1 MDNDQQIKDLA
12 RITRERFLSQPLQA
26 DGHEESFDLEHEFA
40 RAAKNR
46 SFLVPLVC
54 AAFFILMLVSAW
66 AATAWADMASAQASV
81 QIGQFDD
88 LKLRDLFD
96 SAKRDKQALDAVQQK
111 IQQIEQDASD
121 RKEALRQTARS
132 QIELLSVSGLSPA
145 EAARKS
151 RVIEEHLGY
160 ELRREDLALAAS
172 LKGLKQQAAEIQKKI
187 DSFDGRIGK
196 INKENQ
202 ERLDTQQHLF
212 DIELQKTKTYYENR
226 LASQSREN
234 SRIVAS
240 LRRSKDA
247 YISALKV
254 RQAEEIRQLI
264 LKYNPDVR
272 DADILAILDAY
283 SNARQAWKFPA
294 PPEMLLKEGVLQEA
308 QQQTLS
314 EKVAQLHR
322 LLALMKSIPYE
333 NSIPGVLRSLETLTN
348 ESFDGFASSID
359 QTAVRL
365 AKESEANKALES
377 RLSSSE
383 AQNKS
388 YNSAFEAILSA
399 DGKNQNGLILNVA
412 NPKPAEVW
420 IKPESAPAVG
430 QIYTIRNPKNNDDLG
445 TLKIVSL
452 GPPVLAQI
460 VEQKNFFRP
469 PKAWDRLEL
478 QAPKK

>member
-46 SFLVPLVC
+46 SLLVPLVC
-54 AAFFILMLVSAW
+54 AAFFVLMLVAAW
-66 AATAWADMASAQASV
+66 ASTVWADMASAQASV
-81 QIGQFDD
+81 KIGQFDD

-111 IQQIEQDASD
+111 IQQIEQDLSA
-121 RKEALRQTARS
+121 RKENLRQAARS
-132 QIELLSVSGLSPA
+132 QIELLSVSGLPPA
-145 EAARKS
+145 VTAQKTRT
-151 RVIEEHLGY
+151 IEERLGY
-160 ELRREDLALAAS
+160 ELRREDRAAAAS
-172 LKGLKQQAAEIQKKI
+172 LNGLQQKAAEIQKKI

-212 DIELQKTKTYYENR
+212 DIELNKTKTYYEDR
-226 LASQSREN
+226 LTSLAREHARALAN
-234 SRIVAS
+234 
-240 LRRSKDA
+240 LRRAKDA
-247 YISALKV
+247 YISALKT

-264 LKYNPDVR
+264 LKYNPEVK
-272 DADILAILDAY
+272 DADILAILEAY
-283 SNARQAWKFPA
+283 SKTQPAWKFPS
-294 PPEMLLKEGVLQEA
+294 PPEILIKDGVLQGA
-308 QQQTLS
+308 QQQTLA

-348 ESFDGFASSID
+348 ESFDGFAGSID
-359 QTAVRL
+359 QVAVRL
-365 AKESEANKALES
+365 EKESEAKKALES
-377 RLSSSE
+377 SLSTAE

-388 YNSAFEAILSA
+388 YSTAFETILTS
-399 DGKNQNGLILNVA
+399 DGRNQDGLILNLA
-412 NPKPAEVW
+412 NPKPSEVW
-420 IKPESAPAVG
+420 IKPERPVALG
-430 QIYTIRNPKNNDDLG
+430 QIYTIRNPQNNDDLG
-445 TLKIVSL
+445 VLKIVSL

>member
-1 MDNDQQIKDLA
+1 MDNDQQIKDLT

-46 SFLVPLVC
+46 SLLVPLVC
-54 AAFFILMLVSAW
+54 AAFFILMLLAAW

-96 SAKRDKQALDAVQQK
+96 SAKRDKQALDGVQQK

-121 RKEALRQTARS
+121 RKESLRQAARS
-132 QIELLSVSGLSPA
+132 QIELLSVSGLPPA
-145 EAARKS
+145 AVAQKS
-151 RVIEEHLGY
+151 RTIEERLGY
-160 ELRREDLALAAS
+160 ELRREDLALAVS

-196 INKENQ
+196 LNKENQ

-226 LASQSREN
+226 LASQAREN
-234 SRIVAS
+234 ARILFT
-240 LRRSKDA
+240 LRRAKDA
-247 YISALKV
+247 YISALKT
-254 RQAEEIRQLI
+254 RQADEIRQLI
-264 LKYNPDVR
+264 LKYNPDVK
-272 DADILAILDAY
+272 DADILAILEAY
-283 SNARQAWKFPA
+283 SKTQPAWKFPS
-294 PPEMLLKEGVLQEA
+294 PPETLIKDGVLQEA

-348 ESFDGFASSID
+348 ESFDGFAGSID
-359 QTAVRL
+359 QVAVRFE
-365 AKESEANKALES
+365 KESEANKALES

-383 AQNKS
+383 AQNRS
-388 YNSAFEAILSA
+388 YGSAFETILST
-399 DGKNQNGLILNVA
+399 DGKNQDGLILNMT
-412 NPKPAEVW
+412 NPKPSEVW
-420 IKPESAPAVG
+420 IKPERSVAVG
-430 QIYTIRNPKNNDDLG
+430 QIYTIHDPKNNDDLG

-478 QAPKK
+478 QAPKN